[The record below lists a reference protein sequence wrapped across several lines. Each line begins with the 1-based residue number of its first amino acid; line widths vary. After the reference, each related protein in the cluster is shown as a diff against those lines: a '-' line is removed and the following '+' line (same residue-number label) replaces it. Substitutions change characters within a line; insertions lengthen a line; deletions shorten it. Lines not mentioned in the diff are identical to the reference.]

1 MNSET
6 KNCQNCKNDFTIEPD
21 DFLFYEKIKV
31 PAPTFCPECRMI
43 RRLSFGNYY
52 FFYKRNCDKCNN
64 PVVCI
69 YSNDGGIKMFCNTC
83 WWFDDWDG
91 TEYGK
96 NYNENESIFN
106 QLIELRKETP
116 FMALETLY
124 SSLVNTIYTNHS
136 GYQKNCFMTIMADLD
151 ENCAYSVYVVNS
163 KDSLD
168 CYRINQSELCYECT
182 GVFKCYSCSWIEES
196 DNCVDCHFCQSC
208 NGCSNCVGCVNLKN
222 KKYCILNVQYSKEEY
237 QKILKD
243 LNLSDYKKQKEFK
256 KTIEEFWMRF
266 PKKYYRGNSMNI
278 NVSGDYIYESKNTS
292 ESYMVNGMEDCKYT
306 QFVTLKG
313 SKDCFDYTSWGNGAE
328 LIYECYV
335 TGEGAYNNK
344 FSVECWPNSQNIE
357 YSLYCINCKDCFAC
371 INLKKK
377 QYCILNKQ
385 YTKEEYFKLKER
397 IISDMKK
404 NPWKNKAGH
413 IYNYG
418 EFLPPELSPYG
429 YNESL
434 SSEYKDVYK
443 DKAVNSGFNW
453 YDIVKKEYNITL
465 SSDNIPDSILNTN
478 ESIKD
483 EVIEC
488 EFCKR
493 GFNISDL
500 ELELLIKISQPVPH
514 KCSNCRHKRRFSRTN
529 TPNFYN
535 RNCDKCGIDI
545 KTSYA
550 PDRPEIVYCEKCY
563 QQEVY

>member
-222 KKYCILNVQYSKEEY
+222 KKYCILNV
-237 QKILKD
+237 
-243 LNLSDYKKQKEFK
+243 
-256 KTIEEFWMRF
+256 
-266 PKKYYRGNSMNI
+266 
-278 NVSGDYIYESKNTS
+278 
-292 ESYMVNGMEDCKYT
+292 
-306 QFVTLKG
+306 
-313 SKDCFDYTSWGNGAE
+313 
-328 LIYECYV
+328 
-335 TGEGAYNNK
+335 
-344 FSVECWPNSQNIE
+344 
-357 YSLYCINCKDCFAC
+357 
-371 INLKKK
+371 
-377 QYCILNKQ
+377 
-385 YTKEEYFKLKER
+385 
-397 IISDMKK
+397 
-404 NPWKNKAGH
+404 
-413 IYNYG
+413 
-418 EFLPPELSPYG
+418 
-429 YNESL
+429 
-434 SSEYKDVYK
+434 
-443 DKAVNSGFNW
+443 
-453 YDIVKKEYNITL
+453 
-465 SSDNIPDSILNTN
+465 
-478 ESIKD
+478 
-483 EVIEC
+483 
-488 EFCKR
+488 
-493 GFNISDL
+493 
-500 ELELLIKISQPVPH
+500 
-514 KCSNCRHKRRFSRTN
+514 
-529 TPNFYN
+529 
-535 RNCDKCGIDI
+535 
-545 KTSYA
+545 
-550 PDRPEIVYCEKCY
+550 
-563 QQEVY
+563 

>member
-1 MNSET
+1 M
-6 KNCQNCKNDFTIEPD
+6 
-21 DFLFYEKIKV
+21 
-31 PAPTFCPECRMI
+31 
-43 RRLSFGNYY
+43 
-52 FFYKRNCDKCNN
+52 
-64 PVVCI
+64 
-69 YSNDGGIKMFCNTC
+69 
-83 WWFDDWDG
+83 
-91 TEYGK
+91 
-96 NYNENESIFN
+96 
-106 QLIELRKETP
+106 
-116 FMALETLY
+116 
-124 SSLVNTIYTNHS
+124 
-136 GYQKNCFMTIMADLD
+136 
-151 ENCAYSVYVVNS
+151 
-163 KDSLD
+163 
-168 CYRINQSELCYECT
+168 
-182 GVFKCYSCSWIEES
+182 
-196 DNCVDCHFCQSC
+196 
-208 NGCSNCVGCVNLKN
+208 
-222 KKYCILNVQYSKEEY
+222 
-237 QKILKD
+237 
-243 LNLSDYKKQKEFK
+243 SDYKKQKEFK